1 MSTAARRFLFLLC
14 SSRRLGNSE
23 QLAYCAAH
31 HLPFN
36 TPQRWITL
44 QDYPLPTFV
53 DLRHNGR
60 FPAPA
65 GNVKLL
71 LEATLEAT
79 DIVLVTPL
87 YMYSLPVQAK
97 QYLDYW
103 SAWLRIPEL
112 DFREQ
117 MRGKS
122 LWGIIVS
129 SGSRNET
136 QPLEDTL
143 ALTAKY
149 MQMDWAG
156 ILYGTGSRPNDIQL
170 DVLALQEAKE
180 FFASTQ
186 VAVASPNSL
195 LVSKHLKA
203 PLPNLVVL
211 P

>member
-1 MSTAARRFLFLLC
+1 MSTVARRFLFLL
-14 SSRRLGNSE
+14 SSTRRLGNSE

-36 TPQRWITL
+36 TPQQWITL

-65 GNVKLL
+65 GNVKVL

-103 SAWLRIPEL
+103 SAWLRVPEL
-112 DFREQ
+112 NFRAQ
-117 MRGKS
+117 MRDKT
-122 LWGIIVS
+122 LWAIVVS
-129 SGSRNET
+129 SGNRHET
-136 QPLEDTL
+136 QPLEATL
-143 ALTAKY
+143 ALTAQY

-170 DVLALQEAKE
+170 DAPALQEAKS
-180 FFASTQ
+180 FFAIPQ
-186 VAVASPNSL
+186 VIVASPGSRMVNR
-195 LVSKHLKA
+195 
-203 PLPNLVVL
+203 N
-211 P
+211 

>member
-1 MSTAARRFLFLLC
+1 MSTTARRFLFLL
-14 SSRRLGNSE
+14 SSTRRLGNSE

-53 DLRHNGR
+53 DQRHNGR

-103 SAWLRIPEL
+103 SAWLRVPEL

-117 MRGKS
+117 MQGKT
-122 LWGIIVS
+122 LWSIIVS
-129 SGSRNET
+129 SGNRCET
-136 QPLEDTL
+136 QPLVDTL
-143 ALTAKY
+143 ALTAQY

-156 ILYGTGSRPNDIQL
+156 ILHGTGSRPNDIQL
-170 DVLALQEAKE
+170 DTLALQEAKA
-180 FFASTQ
+180 FFTAPK
-186 VAVASPNSL
+186 VAVASPDSL
-195 LVSKHLKA
+195 MASQH
-203 PLPNLVVL
+203 
-211 P
+211 

>member
-1 MSTAARRFLFLLC
+1 MSTAARRFLFLL
-14 SSRRLGNSE
+14 SSTRRLGNSE

-60 FPAPA
+60 FPTPA
-65 GNVKLL
+65 GNVKVL

-87 YMYSLPVQAK
+87 YMFSLPVQAK

-103 SAWLRIPEL
+103 SAWLRVPEL
-112 DFREQ
+112 DFRQQ
-117 MRGKS
+117 MRDKT
-122 LWGIIVS
+122 LWGIVVS
-129 SGSRNET
+129 SGNRRET
-136 QPLEDTL
+136 QPLEATL
-143 ALTAKY
+143 ALTAQF
-149 MQMDWAG
+149 MQMDWGG

-170 DVLALQEAKE
+170 DAPALNEAKE
-180 FFASTQ
+180 FFETPQ
-186 VAVASPNSL
+186 VAVAAPDSL
-195 LVSKHLKA
+195 MINK
-203 PLPNLVVL
+203 N
-211 P
+211 